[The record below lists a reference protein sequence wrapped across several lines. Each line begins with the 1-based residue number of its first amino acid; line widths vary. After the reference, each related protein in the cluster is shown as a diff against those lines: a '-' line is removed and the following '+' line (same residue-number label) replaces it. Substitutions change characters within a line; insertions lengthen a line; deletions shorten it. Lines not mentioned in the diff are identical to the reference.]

1 MAWPCLP
8 HFRIPET
15 PCSPWLRLV
24 VFKSWLVEY
33 PVLLPDVS
41 SALPDFD
48 TCLDS
53 LQYFYG
59 ISSGIKPQWGVCCCL
74 VSAFPSLPH
83 CLRFHRPVVSNDEEL
98 CGRRV
103 PSPSSHTGTSVSDLR
118 PCCPLARSLHSCL
131 LFHRTV
137 VPMVDVCCGLRLS
150 SHLAVTL
157 RVDGSRYM
165 WPLRSSQG
173 VPTTG

>member
-8 HFRIPET
+8 RFRIPEP
-15 PCSPWLRLV
+15 PCSPRLRLV
-24 VFKSWLVEY
+24 VSKSWLVQY
-33 PVLLPDVS
+33 PVLLPDVG

-53 LQYFYG
+53 LQYSSCG
-59 ISSGIKPQWGVCCCL
+59 IASGFRPQWGVCYCF

-83 CLRFHRPVVSNDEEL
+83 CLRFLRPVVSNDEEL

-103 PSPSSHTGTSVSDLR
+103 PSPPSHTGTSVSDLR

-131 LFHRTV
+131 RFHWTV
-137 VPMVDVCCGLRLS
+137 VPMVDIRCGLRLS
-150 SHLAVTL
+150 SHPAVTL
-157 RVDGSRYM
+157 RVDASRYM
-165 WPLRSSQG
+165 WPLQSS
-173 VPTTG
+173 